1 MISDLPD
8 CATSR
13 EIESQPAVWTAWGGV
28 LAARLPEIRAR
39 IEDFDADAVWLSGA
53 GSSAYIGDILAAHM
67 DAVLD
72 VPVVATP
79 STDIVAAP
87 ALFARRARR
96 PLVVSF
102 GRSGDSAESV
112 GVLDALDALMPEA
125 GRFHITCNAT
135 GALATRKPKAG
146 GFQEVLVLPEACH
159 DAGFAMTS
167 SFTTM
172 LLSALAVFDPV
183 DDPAARMRK
192 LAADA
197 GPVDAVALPMRAV
210 FLGSGPLGGAAREAA
225 LKVLELT
232 GGAVPVMAET
242 VLGFRHG
249 PKAFTTPDT
258 RIFVFRSSDAH
269 TARYDDDLVAELSE
283 QFGAAQVTLLGPFG
297 PSDAWGAALAVR
309 VAQVHAVRWSAALGL
324 NVDDPFAGKG
334 TLTRVV
340 SGVKLYDP
348 VTGQAT

>member
-1 MISDLPD
+1 MKSDLPD
-8 CATSR
+8 CATAR
-13 EIESQPAVWTAWGGV
+13 EIDAQPAIWTAWGGV
-28 LAARLPEIRAR
+28 LAARLPEILER
-39 IEDFDADAVWLSGA
+39 IAAFDADAIWLSGA
-53 GSSAYIGDILAAHM
+53 GTSAYIGDILAAHL

-72 VPVVATP
+72 VPVISAP

-112 GVLDALDALMPEA
+112 GVLDVLDALMPDA
-125 GRFHITCNAT
+125 GRFHITCNGD
-135 GALATRKPKAG
+135 GALARRKPKAG
-146 GFQEVLVLPEACH
+146 GFQEALVLPEACH

-183 DDPAARMRK
+183 DDLAARMRA
-192 LAADA
+192 LAVEA
-197 GPVDAVALPMRAV
+197 GPVEAMPVPMRAV

-232 GGAVPVMAET
+232 GGAVPVMSET

-258 RIFVFRSSDAH
+258 RIFVFRSSDPH
-269 TARYDDDLVAELSE
+269 TARYDADLIAELGT
-283 QFGAAQVTLLGPFG
+283 QFGADQVTELGPFG
-297 PSDAWGAALAVR
+297 PSDIWGAVLAVR
-309 VAQVHAVRWSAALGL
+309 EAQFHAVRWSAALGL
-324 NVDDPFAGKG
+324 NVDDPFAGQG

-340 SGVKLYDP
+340 SGVRLYDP
-348 VTGQAT
+348 ATGQAT